1 MVKEI
6 IMFGDTEIE
15 KNIFQRY
22 KKPIFL
28 KYEGID
34 TILTLTSLIFF
45 HIK

>member
-15 KNIFQRY
+15 KNIFHRY